1 MIFMPLVHELITGD
15 SRIFVCYGCYGIYVH
30 VLYCLF
36 TLPTER
42 ELKMQIYKFLELLK
56 QK

>member
-15 SRIFVCYGCYGIYVH
+15 SRILVCYGIYVH

-56 QK
+56 HK